1 MVSYKSK
8 YLSKAL
14 LIFVIFTFFVQPIHC
29 FYVTSFALKRPNY
42 SVYYCYHY
50 GVHWASLQ
58 ICEVRHCQ
66 LCLTS
71 AKQILINKLK
81 VCLFS
86 QTNCG
91 QRIMLLNLI
100 LRRAS
105 PVTSQKEKK
114 FKQFFCSLSFIAK
127 SNKLFFWPN
136 KNNLIREDELK
147 WKKI

>member
-1 MVSYKSK
+1 MVLYKSK

-29 FYVTSFALKRPNY
+29 CYIMSFALKRPNY
-42 SVYYCYHY
+42 LVYYCYHY
-50 GVHWASLQ
+50 DVHWASLQ

-66 LCLTS
+66 LRLTS

-105 PVTSQKEKK
+105 PVTS
-114 FKQFFCSLSFIAK
+114 
-127 SNKLFFWPN
+127 
-136 KNNLIREDELK
+136 
-147 WKKI
+147 